1 MSEIS
6 FIVDQLKLAFE
17 GEPWHGP
24 ALMEVL
30 GGIDAKTASL
40 RPISNAHCIWELVLH
55 VAGWEQ
61 VVSRRLQGQ
70 PATLT
75 DAQNFDLNFPLWLM
89 AMLSILFAAES
100 FSPRI
105 PAGDQNEI

>member
-30 GGIDAKTASL
+30 DGIDAKAAL
-40 RPISNAHCIWELVLH
+40 DRPIGKAHCIWELVVHLS
-55 VAGWEQ
+55 GWEQ
-61 VVSRRLQGQ
+61 VVSKRLQG
-70 PATLT
+70 
-75 DAQNFDLNFPLWLM
+75 
-89 AMLSILFAAES
+89 
-100 FSPRI
+100 
-105 PAGDQNEI
+105 